1 MSFDDKKISEII
13 KSFKGYFGKFD
24 RNNVIAHVLAE
35 SAESKYKYSISE
47 KDKNS
52 EDIQELIDAV
62 ISSIGGATMMHQA
75 SNQITE
81 GSVESTSEEKGI
93 LTIIDEFFA
102 KNPND
107 SDLSPLTKAF
117 KDGEFVRI
125 CTNKPVLPKPSL
137 ENIIHPFPSE
147 NTKLSKV
154 KEVTINDVLGT
165 LADDKYVL
173 DGEPSRH
180 NPGISIIDL
189 ARPEMARTTN
199 NASIA
204 ALWAAGIPSI
214 ELSQCVPYL
223 DIKFY
228 DPSIEAVIAEQGT
241 LGFNPSVAKF
251 ILGGRKVLNEE
262 EYNFASSTLAD
273 PIKMHSGFDENQKAD
288 IPSVAG
294 MEMFTMPQTYQG
306 KREPYVDLN
315 PEGMPNSN
323 RPNSVLHPFRPFL
336 TLNSFDVTVES
347 ANTILCFMHGTLSMT
362 LGDRSRLH
370 EVAALIKP
378 DRMNHLE
385 IVAEWGWSHPNQ
397 ENLYGKLLNASRQKR
412 KFIITTADFTFNTDG
427 TVAITMKIA
436 ARGAERITKGLMS
449 QVGATEIKKITELIS
464 NLRDKVSSL
473 EKHDIQVSKA
483 IFGNDDY
490 MGLFTTV
497 DNVLTIDKKT
507 MKTIQKKLTKAQ
519 RSKNAD
525 TDFAAIRELLISST
539 ENKEGDSILENVV
552 SYKQAVTDSFASL
565 SKALKDKNKDIGGS
579 NEVIVDPWAL
589 KWEYPVCKQYMDN
602 VYSYKKNDDDRI
614 SRRDYVSLGRLIMLF
629 VGTALVDNEMWDD
642 IQIMFYGFN
651 DNSYGLHNLQIS
663 EFPIPVEEFETAFT
677 NWREDKRNPSLLQ
690 FISWVTRTFI
700 SRKDNPAW
708 GLTKAFKRK
717 KNEAGQYI
725 TERETKSE
733 KEFKQRIQTASNL
746 IYGEGTMMKIKSP
759 SIRVDVETLEST
771 GSKKRSIFRMHI
783 YDAAQDTYR
792 GYTQIMKAMQNTA
805 SGLIAKAPEKSSM
818 KGGAKSPSVESM
830 KEINKVLEKALGL
843 GLLKEVSHDKR
854 MENPSGDPDHEN
866 HITNTKLYKIS
877 AAPGQIKYFI
887 SSNMPTLKYGTDG
900 SVIKTAAISKTS
912 DPQYAMIQMQKRN
925 MGSGPKVPTS
935 LETGDF
941 PMRINPVSLTLE
953 TIGCPFFRHGQ
964 MFFFDFQ
971 TNTDVDNAYML
982 TGINHKISDSD
993 YSTSL
998 QLTSIDRYGVIENLN
1013 DQLAELDIMFLE
1025 AAKNKKEADER
1036 AKQLQKNRSAAA
1048 KRRAKQQAE
1057 AQKKAAAH
1065 RKALDAQRAALGI
1078 E

>member
-24 RNNVIAHVLAE
+24 RNNVIAHVLAQ
-35 SAESKYKYSISE
+35 SAESRYKSSISE
-47 KDKNS
+47 EDKNS
-52 EDIQELIDAV
+52 EDIQTLIDTV
-62 ISSIGGATMMHQA
+62 ISSVGGATMMHPA
-75 SNQITE
+75 TNQITE
-81 GSVESTSEEKGI
+81 GAAELSVEEKGI
-93 LTIIDEFFA
+93 LTILDEFFKEA
-102 KNPND
+102 PSD
-107 SDLSPLTKAF
+107 SSLSPLVKAF

-125 CTNKPVLPKPSL
+125 CTNKPMLPNASL
-137 ENIIHPFPSE
+137 ENIIHPFPNE
-147 NTKLSKV
+147 NISLASTQ
-154 KEVTINDVLGT
+154 EVTINDILGS
-165 LADDKYVL
+165 LADEDQYVL
-173 DGEPSRH
+173 DGDPSRQ

-189 ARPEMARTTN
+189 ARPELARTTN

-204 ALWAAGIPSI
+204 AIWAAGIPSI

-228 DPSIEAVIAEQGT
+228 DPSIEAVNPNNRT
-241 LGFNPSVAKF
+241 LGFNPSVSKF
-251 ILGGRKVLNEE
+251 ILGGRKELSPE

-273 PIKMHSGFDENQKAD
+273 PIRMHSGFDQNQKAD

-323 RPNSVLHPFRPFL
+323 RPNSILDPFRPFL
-336 TLNSFDVTVES
+336 TINGFDITVES
-347 ANTILCFMHGTLSMT
+347 ANTILTFMHGTLSMT

-370 EVAALIKP
+370 EIAALIKP

-385 IVAEWGWSHPNQ
+385 IIAEWGWSHPNQ
-397 ENLYGKLLNASRQKR
+397 ESQYGKLLNASRQKR
-412 KFIITTADFTFNTDG
+412 KFMITTADFTFNTDG

-436 ARGAERITKGLMS
+436 ARGAERITRGLMS
-449 QVGATEIKKITELIS
+449 QVGAVELNKITRLIS
-464 NLRDKVSSL
+464 ELRDKVRAV
-473 EKHDIQVSKA
+473 EKNDIKVSKA
-483 IFGNDDY
+483 LFGNDDM

-507 MKTIQKKLTKAQ
+507 IDKIKKKL
-519 RSKNAD
+519 RKNKNTAD
-525 TDFAAIRELLISST
+525 PDFAEMRNMLLST
-539 ENKEGDSILENVV
+539 SENKDGDTILESVV
-552 SYKQAVTDSFASL
+552 SYKQAVTDAFAKLTS
-565 SKALKDKNKDIGGS
+565 ALKDENKIGGS
-579 NEVIVDPWAL
+579 DEVIVDPWAL
-589 KWEYPVCKQYMDN
+589 KWEHPICKAYMDN
-602 VYSYKKNDDDRI
+602 VYGKRKSDKKDDRI
-614 SRRDYVSLGRLIMLF
+614 SSRHYVSFGRLIMLF
-629 VGTALVDNEMWDD
+629 VGTALVDNKMWDD

-690 FISWVTRTFI
+690 FISWVARTFI

-708 GLTKAFKRK
+708 GLTKAFRRK

-725 TERETKSE
+725 TERETKTE
-733 KEFKQRIQTASNL
+733 KEFKQKIQTASNL

-771 GSKKRSIFRMHI
+771 GSRKRSIFRMHI

-792 GYTQIMKAMQNTA
+792 GYTQIIKAMQNTA
-805 SGLIAKAPEKSSM
+805 SGLIAKAPEKTSM
-818 KGGAKSPSVESM
+818 KGGANSTSVESM
-830 KEINKVLEKALGL
+830 KQINKALEKALGL
-843 GLLKEVSHDKR
+843 GLLKEVSHEDR
-854 MENPSGDPDHEN
+854 MSNKTDDPDHEN
-866 HITNTKLYKIS
+866 HIANTKLYRIS

-925 MGSGPKVPTS
+925 MGNGPKVPTS

-1013 DQLAELDIMFLE
+1013 DQLAELDTMFLE
-1025 AAKNKKEADER
+1025 AAKKKED
-1036 AKQLQKNRSAAA
+1036 
-1048 KRRAKQQAE
+1048 
-1057 AQKKAAAH
+1057 
-1065 RKALDAQRAALGI
+1065 
-1078 E
+1078 